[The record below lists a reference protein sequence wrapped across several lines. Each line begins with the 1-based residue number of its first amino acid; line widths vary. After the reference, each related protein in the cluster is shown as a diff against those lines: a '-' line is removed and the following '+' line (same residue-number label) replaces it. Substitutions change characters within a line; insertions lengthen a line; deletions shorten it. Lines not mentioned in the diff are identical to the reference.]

1 MKTVKNFTRSDLKK
15 PKSYK
20 ARNWTKN
27 YDEKGV
33 KKVVEQ
39 TVEKLKPQNIKNKLE
54 RTPEK
59 DILDFSGEE
68 KGFFKIGNEVF
79 ETKFPR

>member
-1 MKTVKNFTRSDLKK
+1 MKTHKVIRSDLKK

-33 KKVVEQ
+33 KRVIED
-39 TVEKLKPQNIKNKLE
+39 TVEKLKPQKTKNKLE
-54 RTPEK
+54 RTPAS
-59 DILDFSGEE
+59 DILDISTEE
-68 KGFFKIGNEVF
+68 QGFYKIGDRIINIE
-79 ETKFPR
+79 FPR